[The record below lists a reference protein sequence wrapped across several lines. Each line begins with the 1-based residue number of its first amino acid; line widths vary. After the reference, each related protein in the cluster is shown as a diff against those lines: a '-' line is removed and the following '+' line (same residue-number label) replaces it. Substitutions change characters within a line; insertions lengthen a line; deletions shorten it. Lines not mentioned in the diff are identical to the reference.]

1 MLPFLVIQMESKEKK
16 NSFLKCTS
24 SIVSRFVTVF
34 QIFFFFRLLFSGSIN
49 DVILVLG
56 DCHVLLDQGICF
68 ESSMVDSG

>member
-1 MLPFLVIQMESKEKK
+1 MYIELYRF
-16 NSFLKCTS
+16 
-24 SIVSRFVTVF
+24 RFVTVF

-68 ESSMVDSG
+68 ESGMVDSG

>member
-1 MLPFLVIQMESKEKK
+1 MYIDSCRF
-16 NSFLKCTS
+16 
-24 SIVSRFVTVF
+24 RFVTVF
-34 QIFFFFRLLFSGSIN
+34 QIVFFGLLFSGSIN